1 MAIDSF
7 LNSNVTVVYDG
18 NMTRTVCTLI
28 GYDEMGI
35 TVVYR
40 ENKTFIPW
48 RYIEEIREVTEQ
60 DRIEESNKVKQE
72 LKKKASPLIV
82 FSITTLFIGGLV
94 TYLAYTFLSQI
105 PKFGYQRGITAAIAS
120 PIIIVGI
127 LGTFLAIFAGK
138 TRIATFLSL
147 ISVIA
152 VVVILIF
159 FGS

>member
-1 MAIDSF
+1 MAIESF

-18 NMTRTVCTLI
+18 NMTRLVCTLLT
-28 GYDEMGI
+28 YDDMG
-35 TVVYR
+35 VMVAYR
-40 ENKTFIPW
+40 NHKLFIPW
-48 RYIEEIREVTEQ
+48 RFIEEIRDVTEQ
-60 DRIEESNKVKQE
+60 DRIEDSNKLKE
-72 LKKKASPLIV
+72 ETKKKTNPVII

-105 PKFGYQRGITAAIAS
+105 PRYGFQRGITAAIAS
-120 PIIIVGI
+120 PIIVVGI

-138 TRIATFLSL
+138 GKIATVLSMV
-147 ISVIA
+147 SVIA